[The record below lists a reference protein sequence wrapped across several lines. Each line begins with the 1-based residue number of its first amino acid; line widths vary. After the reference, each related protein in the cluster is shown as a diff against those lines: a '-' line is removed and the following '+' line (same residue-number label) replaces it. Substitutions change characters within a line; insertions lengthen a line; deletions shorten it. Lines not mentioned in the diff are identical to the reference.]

1 MLKTMWN
8 MPAALLRTS
17 TSDDGT
23 ACGDEQLASGSLE
36 QMIGAFDAQEGTD
49 VDAIVIKCA
58 GRDRPITAQEIRDL
72 RRDRVTTKAA

>member
-49 VDAIVIKCA
+49 VDAIVIK
-58 GRDRPITAQEIRDL
+58 
-72 RRDRVTTKAA
+72 